1 MIAPT
6 ASPNARQPVFVVIA
20 KIILILEGPGSGKLP
35 AKFALNMVT
44 KVSNAAAFDAI
55 CFNSEAIAAG
65 IWRAQPC
72 SDWFARLRLT

>member
-6 ASPNARQPVFVVIA
+6 ASPSTRPPVFVVIA

-44 KVSNAAAFDAI
+44 KMSNAAASDRI
-55 CFNSEAIAAG
+55 CFNSESIAAG
-65 IWRAQPC
+65 I
-72 SDWFARLRLT
+72 